1 MVYIELFIRY
11 LKKINSILIIP
22 YMLHAGNLLV
32 IMMNKNIDMI

>member
-22 YMLHAGNLLV
+22 YISQMGNIL
-32 IMMNKNIDMI
+32 IIKINKNIDMV